1 LKGEKDLFFQQK
13 VNKIAPE
20 ALFFD
25 LFAHN
30 FPRFDGKIGERVS
43 KKCTLFE
50 LNGVA
55 SEDFLK
61 AC

>member
-1 LKGEKDLFFQQK
+1 LNGEKGLFIQQK

-25 LFAHN
+25 LFAQK
-30 FPRFDGKIGERVS
+30 FPRFEGKIGEKVS